1 MNSIKT
7 RRLSLTIVTMEDVKF
22 LSDLFSYADVRKYY
36 VLRDD
41 HARNISLFVSYM
53 VDSIQNGRSL
63 EYIVRLHDG
72 TPIGLAGGELCRE
85 MTGEISWNSAYA
97 IHPTY
102 RRNGYA
108 TEALIGFTEHIK
120 QYNIAK
126 SFLDISDDNENSK
139 KVAQKAG
146 YKFNRNTA
154 HFDPKHEELSVLF
167 HWEFMLHSNRNRL
180 FSMGCQAYKSKDYRS
195 AEQYF
200 QQAINEDYDGGPNT
214 DALCYS
220 NMGMACTS
228 YGNYTKAFQCLK
240 KAKSLGLTNPSIER
254 ELNWLKVNKGLF

>member
-1 MNSIKT
+1 MNSIRT
-7 RRLSLTIVTMEDVKF
+7 RRLSLTIVNMSDVTF
-22 LSDLFSYADVRKYY
+22 ISNLFSYADVRKYY

-41 HARNISLFVSYM
+41 HAKNINLFVNYM
-53 VDSIQNGRSL
+53 VDTIKNGRSL
-63 EYIVRLHDG
+63 AYIVRLNDG
-72 TPIGLAGGELCRE
+72 TPIGLVGGEVYRE
-85 MTGEISWNSAYA
+85 RSGEISWNTSYA
-97 IHPTY
+97 IHPSY

-108 TEALIGFTEHIK
+108 TEALTGFTEFIK

-146 YKFNRNTA
+146 YKYNRDTA
-154 HFDPKHEELSVLF
+154 HVDPQHMELSVLF
-167 HWEFMLHSNRNRL
+167 HWELMLHSSRNQY

-195 AEQYF
+195 AEQFF
-200 QQAINEDYDGGPNT
+200 QQALNEEYDDGPNT

-240 KAKSLGLTNPSIER
+240 KAQSLGLTNASIER